1 MEFLRELTDTE
12 LHAVSG
18 GAAGAAAT
26 SSGDS
31 AVAVASQGTGAIAG
45 LVSRTGFLGTDV
57 VAVTVAAAN
66 GPAAGAGAGQ

>member
-18 GAAGAAAT
+18 GAAAAAAS

-31 AVAVASQGTGAIAG
+31 AGAIAQGGTGASAL
-45 LVSRTGFLGTDV
+45 LVTRTVGTT
-57 VAVTVAAAN
+57 TVEAILVEFGN
-66 GPAAGAGAGQ
+66 GPSAGAAAGA